1 MFGGCITRVI
11 PQARNFCRNKWRR
24 CFFTFLSGQGAP
36 PLSLILA
43 IRQRPFSIP
52 RSVENSSLSLSLS
65 LSFRSIEISISSNDL
80 NRQRQTKTHNRSLDE
95 FSETREMPPATCIF
109 RSLPL
114 SILRI
119 LSLKSHVVSRNC
131 LEYYSLLLLLS
142 IQSRV
147 FRRNVQSSV
156 ILTIFTR
163 KIRAQNERSPNGKN
177 SSHRFLLALRPNART
192 NFLELFRN
200 RIPNSNRRCVTRFS

>member
-1 MFGGCITRVI
+1 
-11 PQARNFCRNKWRR
+11 
-24 CFFTFLSGQGAP
+24 
-36 PLSLILA
+36 
-43 IRQRPFSIP
+43 
-52 RSVENSSLSLSLS
+52 
-65 LSFRSIEISISSNDL
+65 
-80 NRQRQTKTHNRSLDE
+80 
-95 FSETREMPPATCIF
+95 MPPATCIF

-192 NFLELFRN
+192 NFLELSRTFSKS
-200 RIPNSNRRCVTRFS
+200 NSKLESSLCNAILINLSASVETAD